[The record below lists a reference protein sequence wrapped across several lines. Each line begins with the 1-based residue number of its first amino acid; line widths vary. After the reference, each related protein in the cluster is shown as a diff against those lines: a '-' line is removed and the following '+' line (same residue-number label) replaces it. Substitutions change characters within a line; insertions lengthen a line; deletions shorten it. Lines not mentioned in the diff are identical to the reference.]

1 MKTLYILV
9 LSCCC
14 LLTNGQSIAV
24 IKEKLAAPAE
34 DTVRVNL
41 LIKLATALS
50 TTNKDSSRICI
61 DNAIALA
68 VKLNFTDGL
77 MRSNV
82 AKAEIFEKPNR
93 KESIDHYLAAL
104 PYARTLNRKDYE
116 MRILNRVGG
125 QFYMLGDYVTA
136 EDYYVQTLDLART
149 IKDFNHVVTS
159 STNLGMTYTK
169 LTDYSR
175 AFEALTLSNRVADS
189 LGMRANIGGNCI
201 DIAHLLTLQKKY
213 DEAILYYDKAIEIFL
228 QENEP
233 EIAGFATVGK
243 GETYMQKGDYARAVK
258 LFTDLRLPANETT
271 HLQYSIYQNLGASLL
286 AMRRW
291 SEAEAYLLKAKSHNE
306 QVTKSPVYAVQNY
319 LGLARL
325 YLQTQK
331 IPQGLEAAHNAE
343 VLAKQQNS
351 LQQTKECYQVLSSL
365 YESAG
370 KLDKS
375 LAYQKWYT
383 SLQDSI
389 AQIDQ
394 STRLAEAETKFRLGE
409 KNREVAL
416 LAKENELQKT
426 REQFSRIT
434 MIVLVVV
441 LLFVFFASLALARA
455 YRRSHAKNNLL
466 ALQKTEIENANQLI
480 TNQANKLM
488 MADKMKSRFFAN
500 ISHELRTPVTLIS
513 GMLEFMAESK
523 TSSKEK
529 DRVEIALGNSRK
541 LSAIV
546 EEMLDLTRAEA
557 GRIILK
563 KKTHHLQPLL
573 SRTANMFGSLLERNQ
588 IRLIMDLSSSPI
600 YVDVD
605 ESYFEK
611 IINNL
616 VYNAIKFTSTGGWIR
631 INIRL
636 SDDKEEVEIHISDS
650 GSGIAEE
657 DLPYIF
663 DRFYQ
668 TTSGAQAKDLKGTG
682 IGLSL
687 VKEFTELH
695 GGGVTVSSK
704 LHHGSVFTVRLPVS
718 TMHDGTV
725 SAPEASPEFEWMQFK
740 KPPVILLVE
749 DHEEMRSY
757 IIDVLGGQF
766 KIVQAAHGAEA
777 LQWLA
782 SNEADLIISD
792 VMMPVMDGYTFLSSL
807 KADEKMKHIPVIML
821 TARASEEDKLHG
833 LRLGVDDYVVKPFQ
847 TTELR
852 VRVQNLLKNQI
863 QRKEWILKPI
873 TLEEQMPEVDPG
885 KKQFLDTVTVYVES
899 RISDALIGVGDL
911 AAHLAVSERQLYRTS
926 GELTGLAPAQLIK
939 EIRLKKA
946 YQLLLDRKVAKVA
959 ELASMVG
966 YDSAAYFSKQFMER
980 FGKRPTEFL

>member
-1 MKTLYILV
+1 MKALYILV
-9 LSCCC
+9 LSCSC

-24 IKEKLAAPAE
+24 IKERLAACTE

-61 DNAIALA
+61 DDAIALA
-68 VKLNFTDGL
+68 AKLNFTDGL
-77 MRSNV
+77 MRSNFM
-82 AKAEIFEKPNR
+82 KAEIFEKPNR
-93 KESIDHYLAAL
+93 KESIDYYLAAL

-136 EDYYVQTLDLART
+136 EDYYLRTRDLART
-149 IKDFNHVVTS
+149 MKDFNHVVTS

-175 AFEALTLSNRVADS
+175 AFEALTLSNRIADS

-213 DEAILYYDKAIEIFL
+213 DEAIIYYDKAIEIFL

-243 GETYMQKGDYARAVK
+243 GETYMQKGDHARAVK
-258 LFTDLRLPANETT
+258 LFTELRLPEEGTT
-271 HLQYSIYQNLGASLL
+271 HLQFSVYQNLGASLL

-325 YLQTQK
+325 YLQTKK
-331 IPQGLEAAHNAE
+331 ITEGLEAAHKAE
-343 VLAKQQNS
+343 ALAKQQNS
-351 LQQTKECYQVLSSL
+351 LQHTKECYQVLSSL
-365 YESAG
+365 YESTG

-375 LAYQKWYT
+375 LAYQKWFA

-389 AQIDQ
+389 SQVDQ

-409 KNREVAL
+409 KNREVTL

-426 REQFSRIT
+426 REQFNRIT

-455 YRRSHAKNNLL
+455 YRRSNAKNNLL
-466 ALQKTEIENANQLI
+466 ALQKTEIENANRLI
-480 TNQANKLM
+480 TDQANKLM
-488 MADKMKSRFFAN
+488 MADQMKSRFFAN

-513 GMLEFMAESK
+513 GMLEFMAEGKPSP
-523 TSSKEK
+523 KEK
-529 DRVEIALGNSRK
+529 ERVEIALGNSRK
-541 LSAIV
+541 LNAIV

-557 GRIILK
+557 GRIFLK
-563 KKTHHLQPLL
+563 KKTYHLQPLL
-573 SRTANMFGSLLERNQ
+573 SRIANMFGSLLERNQ
-588 IRLIMDLSSSPI
+588 IRLITDLSSLPI

-631 INIRL
+631 INVRL

-668 TTSGAQAKDLKGTG
+668 TTSGSQEKDLKGTG

-695 GGGVTVSSK
+695 GGNVSVSSK
-704 LHHGSVFTVRLPVS
+704 LHHGSVFIVRFPVS
-718 TMHDGTV
+718 TLRDGAV
-725 SAPEASPEFEWMQFK
+725 SAPETSPEFEWMQFK

-757 IIDVLGGQF
+757 TMDVLGSQF
-766 KIVQAAHGAEA
+766 KIAQAANGAEA

-782 SNEADLIISD
+782 TGQADLIISD
-792 VMMPVMDGYTFLSSL
+792 VMMPEMDGYTLLSSL
-807 KADEKMKHIPVIML
+807 KADESMKHIPVIML

-863 QRKEWILKPI
+863 QRKEWILKPV
-873 TLEEQMPEVDPG
+873 TPDEQVPEADPG
-885 KKQFLDTVTVYVES
+885 KKQFLDMVTVYVES
-899 RISDALIGVGDL
+899 RLSDAVIGVGDL
-911 AAHLAVSERQLYRTS
+911 AAHVAVSERQLYRIS